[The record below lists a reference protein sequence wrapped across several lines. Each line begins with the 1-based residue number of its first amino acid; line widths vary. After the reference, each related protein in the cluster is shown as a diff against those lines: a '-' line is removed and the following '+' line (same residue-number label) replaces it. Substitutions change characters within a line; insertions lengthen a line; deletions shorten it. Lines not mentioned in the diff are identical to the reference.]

1 MREENTIIRY
11 LIPFSCFLQL
21 LKNTIKKILSNNLI
35 E

>member
-21 LKNTIKKILSNNLI
+21 LKNIIKKNTI